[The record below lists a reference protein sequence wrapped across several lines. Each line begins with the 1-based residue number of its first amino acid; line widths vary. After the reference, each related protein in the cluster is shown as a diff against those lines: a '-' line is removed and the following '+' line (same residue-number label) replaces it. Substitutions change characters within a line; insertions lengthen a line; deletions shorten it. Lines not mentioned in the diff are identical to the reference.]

1 MIRVNTMVY
10 LNVFTFPNE
19 DIEFD
24 FFMKIKRTCYDSFY
38 PFKILSRHGFERI
51 DFEPVTILYGGNG
64 SGKSTALN
72 VIAEKTGIHRDS
84 IYNKSSFYSDYVNM
98 CGMQLE
104 ADIPENS
111 RIITSDDVFDYML
124 NIRNLNKGVDQK
136 REELFEEYLDAKYSQ
151 FQMKSMAD
159 YEQLKKVNAARS
171 KTQSRFVRNELMDNV
186 REYSN
191 GESAFLY
198 FTEKIGENGLY
209 ILDEPENSLSPK
221 RQIELVKF
229 IEDSARY
236 FGCQFII
243 STHSPFLL
251 AINGARIYDLDEKPV
266 EGKRWTELENVRI
279 YFEFF
284 KRHEE
289 EF

>member
-1 MIRVNTMVY
+1 MVY
-10 LNVFTFPNE
+10 LHAFSFPNE
-19 DIEFD
+19 DMEFD
-24 FFMKIKRTCYDSFY
+24 FFMKVKRTCYDSFY
-38 PFKILSRHGFERI
+38 PFKILSRNRLETMVF
-51 DFEPVTILYGGNG
+51 DPVTILYGGNG

-72 VIAEKTGIHRDS
+72 VMAEKIGIQRDS
-84 IYNKSSFYSDYVNM
+84 IYNKSNFYPDYVAL
-98 CGMQLE
+98 CEMQLK
-104 ADIPENS
+104 ADFPENS

-124 NIRNLNKGVDQK
+124 NIRNLNEGIDQK
-136 REELFEEYLDAKYSQ
+136 REKIFEEYLDAKYSH
-151 FQMKSMAD
+151 FQMKSMDD
-159 YEQLKKVNAARS
+159 YEQLKKVNRARS

-191 GESAFLY
+191 GESAFRY

-221 RQIELVKF
+221 RQLELVKF
-229 IEDSARY
+229 IEDSARF

-251 AINGARIYDLDEKPV
+251 SMREAKIYNLDENPV
-266 EGKRWTELENVRI
+266 KVRSWTELENVRT
-279 YFEFF
+279 YYEFF
-284 KRHEE
+284 KRHEN

>member
-1 MIRVNTMVY
+1 NIMVY

-19 DIEFD
+19 DMEFD

-38 PFKILSRHGFERI
+38 PFKILSRNGFERI

-72 VIAEKTGIHRDS
+72 VIAEKIGIHRDS
-84 IYNKSSFYSDYVNM
+84 IYNKSNFYSDYVNM
-98 CGMQLE
+98 CEMQLE
-104 ADIPENS
+104 AEIPENS

-124 NIRNLNKGVDQK
+124 NIRNLNEGIDQK
-136 REELFEEYLDAKYSQ
+136 RETLFEEYLDVKYSH
-151 FQMKSMAD
+151 FQLKSIAD
-159 YEQLKKVNAARS
+159 YEQLKRVNSARS

-198 FTEKIGENGLY
+198 FTEKIGEKGLY

-221 RQIELVKF
+221 RQMELMKF
-229 IEDSARY
+229 IEDSVRF

-251 AINGARIYDLDEKPV
+251 AMGGAKIYDLDENPV
-266 EGKRWTELENVRI
+266 HVKQWTELENVRI
-279 YFEFF
+279 YHEFF
-284 KRHEE
+284 KRYENQ
-289 EF
+289 F

>member
-1 MIRVNTMVY
+1 MVY
-10 LNVFTFPNE
+10 LHDFSFPNA
-19 DIEFD
+19 DMEFD
-24 FFMKIKRTCYDSFY
+24 FFMDIKRTCYDSYY
-38 PFKILSRHGFERI
+38 PFKILSRNGFDSI
-51 DFEPVTILYGGNG
+51 VFEPVTILYGGNG

-72 VIAEKTGIHRDS
+72 VIAEKTGIKRDS
-84 IYNKSSFYSDYVNM
+84 IYNKSNFYPDYVNM
-98 CGMQLE
+98 CEMQLKTN
-104 ADIPENS
+104 IPENS

-124 NIRNLNKGVDQK
+124 NIRNLNEGIDQK
-136 REELFEEYLDAKYSQ
+136 REELFEEYLDAKYSH

-159 YEQLKKVNAARS
+159 YEQLVKVNTARS

-191 GESAFLY
+191 GESAFKY
-198 FTEKIGENGLY
+198 FIEKIGENGLY

-221 RQIELVKF
+221 RQMELMKF
-229 IEDSARY
+229 IEDSARF

-251 AINGARIYDLDEKPV
+251 SMKEAKIYNLDETPV
-266 EGKRWTELENVRI
+266 KVRRWTELENVRT
-279 YFEFF
+279 YYDFF
-284 KRHEE
+284 KSHEN